1 MRGWLFKP
9 IAQGS
14 PAHLHQQGR
23 SFLGGLLLGL
33 EEVGPEL
40 ELLAV
45 ERPQQPIALELF
57 T

>member
-23 SFLGGLLLGL
+23 SFLRGLLLGI

-45 ERPQQPIALELF
+45 ERPQQPIDLKLF